1 MLTEKIIRVAL
12 ICVTLV
18 FVGIL
23 INGVYIMRHKR
34 VITLSKTCLK
44 RQLKR

>member
-1 MLTEKIIRVAL
+1 MLTEKLIRVVF

-34 VITLSKTCLK
+34 VIQLKPVLSGHLK
-44 RQLKR
+44 R